1 MCISSNINMEEDSL
15 FTTNHRDNINT
26 GVSATSP
33 NNEILI
39 QALLMQGIGRD
50 IRNDTS
56 MGKIN
61 VLKRMAPKTRNLKRL
76 INGLEEGG
84 DDLLIKGADDAVD
97 VLEVIY
103 GIVNSKFLLEPE
115 RMEL

>member
-1 MCISSNINMEEDSL
+1 MEEDSL
-15 FTTNHRDNINT
+15 FINRDGT
-26 GVSATSP
+26 GGVNNNGGGNVSVTSP
-33 NNEILI
+33 NNEVLI

-56 MGKIN
+56 VGKIN
-61 VLKRMAPKTRNLKRL
+61 VLKRMTPKTRNLKRL
-76 INGLEEGG
+76 IKGLEEEGG
-84 DDLLIKGADDAVD
+84 DELLIKGADDAVD
-97 VLEVIY
+97 ILEVIY

>member
-1 MCISSNINMEEDSL
+1 MEEDSL
-15 FTTNHRDNINT
+15 FMNRGNT
-26 GVSATSP
+26 GSGNAAATSS

-56 MGKIN
+56 SGKIN
-61 VLKRMAPKTRNLKRL
+61 VLKRMAPKTRYLKRL

-84 DDLLIKGADDAVD
+84 DELLIRGADDAVD

-115 RMEL
+115 RMEM

>member
-1 MCISSNINMEEDSL
+1 MEEDSL
-15 FTTNHRDNINT
+15 FSSRDIGGG
-26 GVSATSP
+26 GVSAITP
-33 NNEILI
+33 NNEVLI

-56 MGKIN
+56 LGKIN

-76 INGLEEGG
+76 IKGLEENG
-84 DDLLIKGADDAVD
+84 DDLLIRGADDAVD